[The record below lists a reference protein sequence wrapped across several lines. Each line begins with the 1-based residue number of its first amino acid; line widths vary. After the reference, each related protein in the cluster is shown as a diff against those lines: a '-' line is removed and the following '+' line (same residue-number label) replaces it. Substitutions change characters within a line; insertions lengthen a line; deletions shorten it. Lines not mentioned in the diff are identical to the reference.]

1 MVWSRR
7 TWWIFSA
14 AEVMNSATSPSGML
28 MKKIHCHPGPSANQP
43 PSTGPSTEEVPNTA
57 AK

>member
-1 MVWSRR
+1 MRCSRR
-7 TWWIFSA
+7 TCGIRSA
-14 AEVMNSATSPSGML
+14 AEVITSATRPIGTL

-43 PSTGPSTEEVPNTA
+43 PSTGPRTDEVPNTA